1 MAVPHHAANR
11 EDQFS
16 PEPEQAIL
24 VCDDQPSDFA
34 IHDFVK
40 QALSVPSFR

>member
-11 EDQFS
+11 GHHFS

-24 VCDDQPSDFA
+24 VGDDQPTDFA